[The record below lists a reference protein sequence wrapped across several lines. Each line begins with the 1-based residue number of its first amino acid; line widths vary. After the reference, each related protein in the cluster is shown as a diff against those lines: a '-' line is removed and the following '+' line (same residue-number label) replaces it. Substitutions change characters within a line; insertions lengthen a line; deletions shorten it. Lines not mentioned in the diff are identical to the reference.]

1 MNRLAQE
8 TSPYLRQ
15 HAENPV
21 DWYPWGEEAFAAA
34 RARDVPLL
42 LSVGYS
48 TCHWCHVMA
57 HESFENEQ
65 VAAFMN
71 EHFVNVKIDRE
82 ERPDVDGVY
91 MSAVQAMTGSGGWPM
106 TVFALPSGEPFYAG
120 TYFPPQ
126 DMRGMPS
133 FSRLLGS
140 IASTWQTERQKLLGN
155 AAAITAH
162 LREQA
167 PGQRDAALGEQ
178 ALPDGF
184 LGRALDNLARV
195 YDAQHGGFGH
205 APKFPAP
212 TTLSFL
218 LTQPQGRS
226 MALETLRQMGQGGI
240 YDQLGG
246 GFHRYSVD
254 ERWLVPH
261 FEKMLYDNAQ
271 LARTLLQA
279 FQVSQDEPFLR
290 LARDTLGYLER
301 EMLDAGGGFY
311 SAQDADQNGIEGQFF
326 VWTPP
331 ELAAVLGE
339 DAGWT
344 SRYFGVTE
352 HGNFQDPHHP
362 EFGRRS
368 VLSVQ
373 ADLGTLA
380 AELGRGEADLQD
392 ELDRA
397 RTRLF
402 AERTKRTP
410 PGTDDKILTSWNGLA
425 LAAFA
430 DAARVTGERHYLEIA
445 RRNAAFVRANLRDPQ
460 GGLLHTYKAGVAK
473 VSGLL
478 EDQALYGLGLVAL
491 YQAGGDLEHLAWARD
506 LWREC
511 AAQYWDEGA
520 GLFYLTGGSAEPLM
534 IRQAGAFD
542 SAVLSDNAAAA
553 LLGLWMSRYFSD
565 EREGERL
572 ALLTVQ
578 TFQREML
585 SAAGGFGG
593 LWQVAAF
600 LAAPH
605 TEIALLGTPQQR
617 APLAAELSRHFLP
630 FTALALSESGSGLE
644 VLEGRSGAGV
654 AYLCLNRAC
663 DLPTSDAGVFAGQLA
678 RLGE

>member
-1 MNRLAQE
+1 MTSLPTSLSAKSSTLKGMNRLAQE

-21 DWYPWGEEAFAAA
+21 DWYPWGDEAFAAA

-120 TYFPPQ
+120 TYFPPR

-133 FSRLLGS
+133 FSRLLEQHRLHLAHRAPETARQRGGHHRPPARAS
-140 IASTWQTERQKLLGN
+140 AGKSGRGAGRAGESRPCRTTFWPAASTTSR
-155 AAAITAH
+155 
-162 LREQA
+162 
-167 PGQRDAALGEQ
+167 
-178 ALPDGF
+178 
-184 LGRALDNLARV
+184 RV
-195 YDAQHGGFGH
+195 YDRPARRLRPRAQVPRADH
-205 APKFPAP
+205 AELFADAAAGP
-212 TTLSFL
+212 L
-218 LTQPQGRS
+218 RWRWRR
-226 MALETLRQMGQGGI
+226 LRQMGRGGI

-279 FQVSQDEPFLR
+279 FQVSQDPAFLR

-339 DAGWT
+339 DAGWI

-373 ADLGTLA
+373 ADLSTLA

-392 ELDRA
+392 
-397 RTRLF
+397 
-402 AERTKRTP
+402 
-410 PGTDDKILTSWNGLA
+410 
-425 LAAFA
+425 
-430 DAARVTGERHYLEIA
+430 
-445 RRNAAFVRANLRDPQ
+445 
-460 GGLLHTYKAGVAK
+460 
-473 VSGLL
+473 
-478 EDQALYGLGLVAL
+478 
-491 YQAGGDLEHLAWARD
+491 
-506 LWREC
+506 
-511 AAQYWDEGA
+511 
-520 GLFYLTGGSAEPLM
+520 
-534 IRQAGAFD
+534 
-542 SAVLSDNAAAA
+542 
-553 LLGLWMSRYFSD
+553 
-565 EREGERL
+565 
-572 ALLTVQ
+572 
-578 TFQREML
+578 
-585 SAAGGFGG
+585 
-593 LWQVAAF
+593 
-600 LAAPH
+600 
-605 TEIALLGTPQQR
+605 GTPTSPGHALFR
-617 APLAAELSRHFLP
+617 AHQAHAPPAP
-630 FTALALSESGSGLE
+630 TT
-644 VLEGRSGAGV
+644 RS
-654 AYLCLNRAC
+654 
-663 DLPTSDAGVFAGQLA
+663 
-678 RLGE
+678 